1 MKQLATMALG
11 FGIGAVTVFGAW
23 CVGMYQGASMTYHAD
38 EATKA
43 EVKEIVDRTESDVMS
58 AVY

>member
-1 MKQLATMALG
+1 VKNLASIALG

-23 CVGMYQGASMTYHAD
+23 CVGMYQGASTMYHAD
-38 EATKA
+38 QATKA
-43 EVKEIVDRTESDVMS
+43 EAKEIIDRTESDIAS